1 MEGLK
6 ALDIVILG
14 RESFSLYYNN
24 IKNSKKSIK
33 NYLTIVDSFTK
44 ITADNKKALNNLFKT
59 IKEFSEAD
67 IPFPILKNL
76 EILIKIYEK
85 YNDAFLVSIETP
97 LENLKKSILN
107 SLKYLS
113 NYLNFSQIL
122 SMNIKNLSRKYY
134 ENYNKLME
142 NLGDTELAVIDEYT
156 KSKYRLCINKLKNK
170 EKEKDKLIKETLSNE
185 KVYLSMKSDL
195 SEKVDN
201 YIEQFNSIMKKINPK
216 IVQLNEDI
224 KNTSLIAISTL
235 KKNNANFMNQLESE
249 TMELLNKDN
258 NCNNEGNEFFNF
270 IMKKDENSEIH
281 QAVELSKYNIKILNE
296 EEKTSIECD
305 TLKQKSKKL
314 TKALFY
320 TAQDIFNIVKN
331 IYDLNFKMV
340 NQDSFNLEKER
351 NKIIIT
357 DIMGKILSYN
367 FDTRTFVKEC
377 NITQEE
383 INYLFSAIFTEEE
396 YFMKYLLCLN
406 NYRTTGKYEI
416 SPNVF
421 NIIKIIFDKKADE
434 LLVANNIKIAG
445 FIVILS
451 QTFYMMKDNEKYY
464 LQKEVQK
471 KQYFR
476 DIKFWVNYFED
487 GITEDVIKF
496 EEESKKIGAVYSD
509 EKKEKK
515 LEEIAFSKMAS
526 LVTSLTDFE
535 IEKEKI
541 EAILLPLFDKYKI
554 SQQTRESILQLMHA

>member
-33 NYLTIVDSFTK
+33 NYLTIVDSFSK

-76 EILIKIYEK
+76 EILIRIYEK

-383 INYLFSAIFTEEE
+383 VNYLFSAIFTEEE

>member
-33 NYLTIVDSFTK
+33 NYLTIVDSFSK

-185 KVYLSMKSDL
+185 KAYLSMKSDL

-235 KKNNANFMNQLESE
+235 KKNNANFMTQLENE

-258 NCNNEGNEFFNF
+258 NCNSEGNEYFDFM
-270 IMKKDENSEIH
+270 MKKDENSEIH
-281 QAVELSKYNIKILNE
+281 QAVELSKYNIKILKE

-305 TLKQKSKKL
+305 TFKPKNRKL
-314 TKALFY
+314 TKALVY
-320 TAQDIFNIVKN
+320 TAEDIFNIVKN

-340 NQDSFNLEKER
+340 NQDSFNLDKER

-383 INYLFSAIFTEEE
+383 VNYLFSAIFTDEE

-416 SPNVF
+416 SPDVF
-421 NIIKIIFDKKADE
+421 NIIKVIFDKKADE

-471 KQYFR
+471 KEYFR

-496 EEESKKIGAVYSD
+496 EEESKKIGVVYSD

-554 SQQTRESILQLMHA
+554 SEQTRESILQLMHS

>member
-33 NYLTIVDSFTK
+33 NYLTIVDSFSK

-170 EKEKDKLIKETLSNE
+170 EKEKDKLIKEALSNE

-270 IMKKDENSEIH
+270 IMRKDENSEIH

-383 INYLFSAIFTEEE
+383 VNYLFSAIFTEEE

-416 SPNVF
+416 SPDVF

-554 SQQTRESILQLMHA
+554 SQQTRESILQLMHS

>member
-33 NYLTIVDSFTK
+33 NYLTIVDSFSK

-185 KVYLSMKSDL
+185 KAYLSMKSDL

>member
-33 NYLTIVDSFTK
+33 NYLTIVDSFSK

-235 KKNNANFMNQLESE
+235 KK
-249 TMELLNKDN
+249 
-258 NCNNEGNEFFNF
+258 
-270 IMKKDENSEIH
+270 IM
-281 QAVELSKYNIKILNE
+281 QIL
-296 EEKTSIECD
+296 
-305 TLKQKSKKL
+305 
-314 TKALFY
+314 
-320 TAQDIFNIVKN
+320 
-331 IYDLNFKMV
+331 
-340 NQDSFNLEKER
+340 
-351 NKIIIT
+351 
-357 DIMGKILSYN
+357 
-367 FDTRTFVKEC
+367 
-377 NITQEE
+377 
-383 INYLFSAIFTEEE
+383 
-396 YFMKYLLCLN
+396 
-406 NYRTTGKYEI
+406 
-416 SPNVF
+416 
-421 NIIKIIFDKKADE
+421 
-434 LLVANNIKIAG
+434 
-445 FIVILS
+445 
-451 QTFYMMKDNEKYY
+451 
-464 LQKEVQK
+464 
-471 KQYFR
+471 
-476 DIKFWVNYFED
+476 
-487 GITEDVIKF
+487 
-496 EEESKKIGAVYSD
+496 
-509 EKKEKK
+509 
-515 LEEIAFSKMAS
+515 
-526 LVTSLTDFE
+526 
-535 IEKEKI
+535 
-541 EAILLPLFDKYKI
+541 
-554 SQQTRESILQLMHA
+554 

>member
-33 NYLTIVDSFTK
+33 NYLTIVDSFSK

-185 KVYLSMKSDL
+185 KAYLSMKSDL

-383 INYLFSAIFTEEE
+383 VNYLFSAIFTEEE

-554 SQQTRESILQLMHA
+554 SQQTRESILQLMHS

>member
-33 NYLTIVDSFTK
+33 NYLTIVDSFSK

-142 NLGDTELAVIDEYT
+142 NLADTELAVIDEYT

-305 TLKQKSKKL
+305 TMKQKSKKL

>member
-33 NYLTIVDSFTK
+33 NYLTIVDSFSK

-76 EILIKIYEK
+76 EILIRIYEK

-235 KKNNANFMNQLESE
+235 KKNNANFMNQLENE

>member
-33 NYLTIVDSFTK
+33 NYLTIVDSFSK

-170 EKEKDKLIKETLSNE
+170 EKEKDKLIKEALSNE

-270 IMKKDENSEIH
+270 IMRKDENSEIH

-377 NITQEE
+377 NITQKEV
-383 INYLFSAIFTEEE
+383 NYLFSAIFTEEE

-554 SQQTRESILQLMHA
+554 SQQTRESILQLMQA

>member
-76 EILIKIYEK
+76 EILIRIYEK

>member
-33 NYLTIVDSFTK
+33 NYLTIVDSFSK

-170 EKEKDKLIKETLSNE
+170 DKEKDKLIKESLSNE

-331 IYDLNFKMV
+331 IYDLNFKMI
-340 NQDSFNLEKER
+340 NQDSFNLDKER

>member
-1 MEGLK
+1 
-6 ALDIVILG
+6 
-14 RESFSLYYNN
+14 
-24 IKNSKKSIK
+24 
-33 NYLTIVDSFTK
+33 
-44 ITADNKKALNNLFKT
+44 
-59 IKEFSEAD
+59 
-67 IPFPILKNL
+67 
-76 EILIKIYEK
+76 
-85 YNDAFLVSIETP
+85 
-97 LENLKKSILN
+97 
-107 SLKYLS
+107 
-113 NYLNFSQIL
+113 
-122 SMNIKNLSRKYY
+122 MNIKNLSRKYY

-142 NLGDTELAVIDEYT
+142 SLGDTELAVIDEYT
-156 KSKYRLCINKLKNK
+156 KSKYRICINKLKNK

-195 SEKVDN
+195 NEKVDN
-201 YIEQFNSIMKKINPK
+201 YIDQFNSILKKINPK

-235 KKNNANFMNQLESE
+235 KKNNANFMTQLENE

-258 NCNNEGNEFFNF
+258 NCNSEGNEYFDFM
-270 IMKKDENSEIH
+270 MKKDENSEIH
-281 QAVELSKYNIKILNE
+281 QAVELSKYNIKILKE

-305 TLKQKSKKL
+305 TFKPKNRKL
-314 TKALFY
+314 TKALVY
-320 TAQDIFNIVKN
+320 TAEDIFNIVKN

-340 NQDSFNLEKER
+340 NQDSFNLDKER

-383 INYLFSAIFTEEE
+383 VNYLFSAIFTDEE

-416 SPNVF
+416 SPDVF
-421 NIIKIIFDKKADE
+421 NIIKVIFDKKADE

-471 KQYFR
+471 KEYFR

-487 GITEDVIKF
+487 GITEDVLKF
-496 EEESKKIGAVYSD
+496 EEESKKIGVVYSD
-509 EKKEKK
+509 EKKEKE

-554 SQQTRESILQLMHA
+554 SEQTRESILQLMHS

>member
-270 IMKKDENSEIH
+270 MMKKDENSEIH

-383 INYLFSAIFTEEE
+383 VNYLFSAIFTEEE

-554 SQQTRESILQLMHA
+554 SQQTRESILQLMQA

>member
-33 NYLTIVDSFTK
+33 NYLTIVDSFSK

-270 IMKKDENSEIH
+270 MMKKDENSEIH

-383 INYLFSAIFTEEE
+383 VNYLFSAIFTEEE

-554 SQQTRESILQLMHA
+554 SQQTRESILQLMQA

>member
-85 YNDAFLVSIETP
+85 YNHAFLVSIETP
-97 LENLKKSILN
+97 SENLKKSILN

-142 NLGDTELAVIDEYT
+142 SLGDTELAVIDEYT
-156 KSKYRLCINKLKNK
+156 KSKYRICINKLKNK

-195 SEKVDN
+195 NEKVDN
-201 YIEQFNSIMKKINPK
+201 YIDQFNSILKKINPK

-235 KKNNANFMNQLESE
+235 KKNNANFMTQLENE

-258 NCNNEGNEFFNF
+258 NCNSEGNEYFDFM
-270 IMKKDENSEIH
+270 MKKDENSEIH
-281 QAVELSKYNIKILNE
+281 QAVELSKYNIKILKE

-305 TLKQKSKKL
+305 TFKPKNRKL
-314 TKALFY
+314 TKALVY
-320 TAQDIFNIVKN
+320 TAEDIFNIVKN

-340 NQDSFNLEKER
+340 NQDSFNLDKER

-383 INYLFSAIFTEEE
+383 VNYLFSAIFTDEE

-416 SPNVF
+416 SPDVF
-421 NIIKIIFDKKADE
+421 NIIKVIFDKKADE

-471 KQYFR
+471 KEYFR

-487 GITEDVIKF
+487 GITEDVLKF
-496 EEESKKIGAVYSD
+496 EEESKKIGVVYSD

-554 SQQTRESILQLMHA
+554 SEQTRESILQLMHS

>member
-1 MEGLK
+1 MERLK

-142 NLGDTELAVIDEYT
+142 SLGDTELAVIDEYT
-156 KSKYRLCINKLKNK
+156 KSKYRICINKLKNK

-195 SEKVDN
+195 NEKVDN
-201 YIEQFNSIMKKINPK
+201 YIDQFNSILKKINPK

-235 KKNNANFMNQLESE
+235 KKNNANFMTQLENE

-258 NCNNEGNEFFNF
+258 NCNSEGNEYFDFM
-270 IMKKDENSEIH
+270 MKKDENSEIH
-281 QAVELSKYNIKILNE
+281 QAVELSKYNIKILKE

-305 TLKQKSKKL
+305 TFKPKNRKL
-314 TKALFY
+314 TKALVY
-320 TAQDIFNIVKN
+320 TAEDIFNIVKN

-340 NQDSFNLEKER
+340 NQDSFNLDKER

-383 INYLFSAIFTEEE
+383 VNYLFSAIFTDEE

-416 SPNVF
+416 SPDVF
-421 NIIKIIFDKKADE
+421 NIIKVIFDKKADE

-471 KQYFR
+471 KEYFR

-487 GITEDVIKF
+487 GITEDVLKF
-496 EEESKKIGAVYSD
+496 EEESKKIGVVYSD

-554 SQQTRESILQLMHA
+554 SEQTRESILQLMHS

>member
-33 NYLTIVDSFTK
+33 NYLTIVDSFSK

-396 YFMKYLLCLN
+396 YFMKCLLCLN

-416 SPNVF
+416 SPDVF

-451 QTFYMMKDNEKYY
+451 QTFYMMRDNEKYY

>member
-142 NLGDTELAVIDEYT
+142 SLGDTELAVIDEYT
-156 KSKYRLCINKLKNK
+156 KSKYRICINKLKNK

-195 SEKVDN
+195 NEKVDN
-201 YIEQFNSIMKKINPK
+201 YIDQFNSILKKINPK

-235 KKNNANFMNQLESE
+235 KKNNANFMTQLENE

-258 NCNNEGNEFFNF
+258 NCNSEGNEYFDFM
-270 IMKKDENSEIH
+270 MKKDENSEIH
-281 QAVELSKYNIKILNE
+281 QAVELSKYNIKILKE

-305 TLKQKSKKL
+305 TFKPKNRKL
-314 TKALFY
+314 TKALVY
-320 TAQDIFNIVKN
+320 TAEDIFNIVKN

-340 NQDSFNLEKER
+340 NQDSFNLDKER

-383 INYLFSAIFTEEE
+383 VNYLFSAIFTDEE

-416 SPNVF
+416 SPDVF
-421 NIIKIIFDKKADE
+421 NIIKVIFDKKADE

-471 KQYFR
+471 KEYFR

-487 GITEDVIKF
+487 GITEDVLKF
-496 EEESKKIGAVYSD
+496 EEESKKIGVVYSD

-554 SQQTRESILQLMHA
+554 SEQTRESILQLMHS